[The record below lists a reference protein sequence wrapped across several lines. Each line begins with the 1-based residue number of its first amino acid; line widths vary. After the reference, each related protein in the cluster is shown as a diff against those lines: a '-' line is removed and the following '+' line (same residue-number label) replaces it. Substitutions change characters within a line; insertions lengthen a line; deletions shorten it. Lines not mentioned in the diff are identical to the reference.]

1 MKISFT
7 QKIAFTAI
15 GAVLAITSC
24 KNSPYPGYE
33 KSESGL
39 YSKFYKQNEN
49 GVKPKEGDV
58 VKVIMSYSVSKNGK
72 DSILFDSK
80 QNPNGSSFIE
90 FPLGKSTFKGS
101 FEDALA
107 MMSVG
112 DSASFIVSADSV
124 YFKTFQVKELPPYIT
139 KGSTLTFEAKLE
151 KVTTKE
157 EVEKEQ
163 NKKMEEQKVL
173 MELRK
178 NEEPKALAKYL
189 ADNKI
194 TVKPTE
200 SGLYYVEKTKGKG
213 AKPVAGDT
221 VKVNYTGRL
230 LDGKVFDTSVESV
243 AKEAGVYDER
253 RPYEPIAFPLGQN
266 QVIKG
271 WEEALALM
279 TPGTKAL
286 IVLPSSIA
294 YGEQNAGPIP
304 PFSPLVFE
312 VELVSVKHPGK

>member
-7 QKIAFTAI
+7 QKLAFTAI
-15 GAVLAITSC
+15 GALLAITSC
-24 KNSPYPGYE
+24 KNSPFPGYE

-39 YSKFYKQNEN
+39 YSKFYKQDEK

-58 VKVIMSYSVSKNGK
+58 VKVIMSYSVSRNGK

-80 QNPNGSSFIE
+80 KNPNGSGSIE
-90 FPLGKSTFKGS
+90 FPLGKTTFKGS
-101 FEDALA
+101 FEEALGT
-107 MMSVG
+107 MSVG
-112 DSASFIVSADSV
+112 DSASFIISADSV
-124 YFKTFQVKELPPYIT
+124 YFKTFMVKELPAYIT
-139 KGSTLTFEAKLE
+139 KGSNLIFEAKLE
-151 KVTTKE
+151 KITSKE

-163 NKKMEEQKVL
+163 QKKMEEQKAM
-173 MELRK
+173 MEEAK
-178 NEEPKALAKYL
+178 NAEPKALAKYL
-189 ADNKI
+189 EDNKI
-194 TVKPTE
+194 TVKPTA

-213 AKPVAGDT
+213 GKPVVGDT

-230 LDGKVFDTSVESV
+230 LSGKVFDTSVESV
-243 AKEAGVYDER
+243 AKEAGMFDER
-253 RPYEPIAFPLGQN
+253 RPYEPIAFPLGKQ
-266 QVIKG
+266 QVIAG

-304 PFSPLVFE
+304 PYSSLVFE
-312 VELVSVKHPGK
+312 VELVSIKHPSK